1 MGRRLTFCPELYLGE
16 GINKKKLDNIKKKLI
31 NKPYLANVFL
41 ITLANN
47 PSEQLEF
54 FDARQLVQ
62 RYYEKHQ
69 TVVVGIARDYNEAL
83 DIIEQITQECLDK
96 RGDCKLKEYL
106 TC

>member
-1 MGRRLTFCPELYLGE
+1 MGRRLTFCSELYLGE
-16 GINKKKLDNIKKKLI
+16 GIDKKKLDKIKRKLI
-31 NKPYLANVFL
+31 YKPYLANVYL
-41 ITLANN
+41 IALADN

-62 RYYEKHQ
+62 HYYEKRQ
-69 TVVVGIARDYNEAL
+69 TKVIGIAKDYTEAL
-83 DIIEQITQECLDK
+83 DIVERITQECLDK